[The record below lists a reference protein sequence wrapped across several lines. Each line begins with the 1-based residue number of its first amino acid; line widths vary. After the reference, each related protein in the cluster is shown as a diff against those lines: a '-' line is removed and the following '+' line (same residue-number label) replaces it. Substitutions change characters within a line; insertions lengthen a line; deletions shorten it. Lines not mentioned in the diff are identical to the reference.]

1 MIEGRDSKVSQLY
14 PISYKW
20 DGRIRS
26 PRELFRVLHDFLDE
40 YGYQHEY
47 DELKEKPGAI
57 EGTATFWDDLV
68 GKKDYRK
75 RNKVLFFT
83 GLGLLLIGLITLIV
97 GVATFPGRHDEAW
110 PIGVDASL
118 LITGAILTAISS
130 STLRKCIKLHIEGE
144 TYRARAEQR
153 GAPLS
158 EVLDVASNCRVV
170 FTAEV
175 GKPKKDSID
184 VSKLTT
190 RKEEWGTLQ
199 KEFESLK
206 ADFEKLRPRIE
217 LPEAVR
223 SDKAP

>member
-1 MIEGRDSKVSQLY
+1 MAEFS

-57 EGTATFWDDLV
+57 EGTATFWDKLA

-75 RNKVLFFT
+75 RNKFLFFA

-97 GVATFPGRHDEAW
+97 GVANEEAQ
-110 PIGVDASL
+110 PIGAGAL
-118 LITGAILTAISS
+118 LIILGGVLIAKSS

-144 TYRARAEQR
+144 SYRARAEQR
-153 GAPLS
+153 GAPSS

-175 GKPKKDSID
+175 GKPKKDSVD

-190 RKEEWGTLQ
+190 HKEEWGTLQ

-217 LPEAVR
+217 LPEAIR

>member
-1 MIEGRDSKVSQLY
+1 MAEFS

-57 EGTATFWDDLV
+57 EGTATFWDELV

-97 GVATFPGRHDEAW
+97 GVVNEEAQ
-110 PIGVDASL
+110 PIGAGAL
-118 LITGAILTAISS
+118 LIILGGVLIAKSS

-144 TYRARAEQR
+144 SYRARAEQR
-153 GAPLS
+153 GASSS

-175 GKPKKDSID
+175 GKPKKDSAD

-190 RKEEWGTLQ
+190 HKEEWGTLQ